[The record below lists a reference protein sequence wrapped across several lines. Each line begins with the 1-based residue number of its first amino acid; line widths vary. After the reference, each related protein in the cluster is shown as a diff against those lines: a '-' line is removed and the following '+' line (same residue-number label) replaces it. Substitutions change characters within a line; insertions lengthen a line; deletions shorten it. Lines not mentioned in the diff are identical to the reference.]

1 MISLFNF
8 LKRIYS
14 YRSMIWAMT
23 IQEIQRRYAGTL
35 AGFVWSVINPLMMI
49 LIYWFVFSVGFRVKP
64 SGDIPFIVIFCCG
77 FIPWIMFSESLMN
90 STHSIKANV
99 HLVKKMVF
107 PTEILPVVNLMA
119 SLITH
124 SFMLIMLIVLL
135 LLNNITLSF
144 YNFQF
149 IYYFLALSVF
159 TLGLSWFFS
168 AVNVFY
174 SDIGQA
180 LSVILN
186 MWFWL
191 TPIVWITDIIPQK
204 YQLIIKLNPMYY
216 IVDGYRASFAYHNP
230 FWYNYKLGI
239 YFWVI
244 CLLTL
249 IIGGLIFRKLKPEF
263 ADIL

>member
-8 LKRIYS
+8 LKKVYS

-35 AGFVWSVINPLMMI
+35 VGFVWSVINPLMMI

-64 SGDIPFIVIFCCG
+64 SGGIPFIVTFCCG
-77 FIPWIMFSESLMN
+77 FIPWIMFNESLMA
-90 STHSIKANV
+90 STNAIKANV

-107 PTEILPVVNLMA
+107 PTEILPIVNLIA

-135 LLNNITLSF
+135 LLNDITLSF

-149 IYYFLALSVF
+149 IYYFLALSAF

-180 LSVILN
+180 LVVILN

-191 TPIVWITDIIPQK
+191 TPIVWMIDIIPQK
-204 YQLIIKLNPMYY
+204 YHLIIKLNPMYY
-216 IVDGYRASFAYHNP
+216 IVDGYKASFAYHNP
-230 FWYNYKLGI
+230 FWHNYGLGI
-239 YFWVI
+239 YFWII
-244 CLLTL
+244 CLLTFV
-249 IIGGLIFRKLKPEF
+249 IGGLVFRKLKPEF
-263 ADIL
+263 ADVL